1 MRYLIAVAG
10 KPALTFTKGASD
22 DYMKRLSRHGKY
34 EIKVVKA
41 GDPEA
46 VSKRLLEATE
56 GCYRIALDERG
67 TTPTTRELCT
77 TLEEMEMAGI
87 VKTVAFLIGASDGHT
102 EALRQSSDLTLSL
115 SKLTLQHEF
124 ALAILLEQLYRVASI
139 RSGSPYHRD

>member
-10 KPALTFTKGASD
+10 KPALSFTKGAID
-22 DYMKRLSRHGKY
+22 EYLKRLSRHGKY

-41 GDPEA
+41 GSSEE

-56 GCYRIALDERG
+56 GCFRIALDERG
-67 TTPTTRELCT
+67 HTPTTRELCT
-77 TLEEMEMAGI
+77 KLEDLEMEGV

-102 EALRQSSDLTLSL
+102 EALRNASGLILSL

-124 ALAILLEQLYRVASI
+124 ALAILLEQLYRIASI